1 MNLIIP
7 VVVLV
12 GLTIGITL
20 LFKYF
25 FFSKNVQFTSQ
36 NDMTEVE
43 KLMVI
48 KYPEVDVH
56 KNRRYTLIAGLF
68 VTMIFALILVEQTA
82 AKEKEVVKEKVVS
95 NEMVDEPITMAP
107 PPPPPPPPPPAVKAP
122 VMVLVVVPDLPPEI
136 DTAKVEPLE
145 EEEEERLPIDDD
157 DEEDEEEEEEEDD
170 EIVVDIQIY
179 ENVSASAVPP
189 NGNLFMFI
197 DEYVVTR
204 MNGEAIQPDL
214 EAGRQGF
221 FEIQFVVEKD
231 GSISNVEI
239 LTSVGPYIDAEIQRI
254 LSSSRWK
261 PAENQGSIVRQ
272 KMILD
277 TYIEY

>member
-25 FFSKNVQFTSQ
+25 FFSKNVQFSSQ
-36 NDMTEVE
+36 DDMTEVE
-43 KLMVI
+43 KLMVL

-56 KNRRYTLIAGLF
+56 KNRRYTLIAGMF
-68 VTMIFALILVEQTA
+68 VTMIFSWVLVEQTA
-82 AKEKEVVKEKVVS
+82 AKEKEVVKEKVAS

-136 DTAKVEPLE
+136 DTAKVEALE
-145 EEEEERLPIDDD
+145 EEEEERLPVD
-157 DEEDEEEEEEEDD
+157 DEEEEEEEEEEEDD
-170 EIVVDIQIY
+170 EIVVDNQIY
-179 ENVSASAVPP
+179 ENVSASAIPP

-231 GSISNVEI
+231 GSISNVQV
-239 LTSVGPYIDAEIQRI
+239 LTSVGPYIDKEIERI
-254 LSSSRWK
+254 LIGSRWT
-261 PAENQGSIVRQ
+261 PAENQGSMVRQ

>member
-36 NDMTEVE
+36 DDMTEVE
-43 KLMVI
+43 KLMVL

-68 VTMIFALILVEQTA
+68 VTMIFSWVLVEQTA
-82 AKEKEVVKEKVVS
+82 AKEKEVVKEKVAS

-136 DTAKVEPLE
+136 DTAKVEALE
-145 EEEEERLPIDDD
+145 EEDEERLSVD
-157 DEEDEEEEEEEDD
+157 DEEEEEEEEEEEDD
-170 EIVVDIQIY
+170 EIVVDNQIY
-179 ENVSASAVPP
+179 ENVSASAIPP

-231 GSISNVEI
+231 GSISNVQV
-239 LTSVGPYIDAEIQRI
+239 LTSVGPYIDKEIERI
-254 LSSSRWK
+254 LIGSRWT
-261 PAENQGSIVRQ
+261 PAENQGSMVRQ